1 MHRASRKVRLRHAL
15 QREIG
20 RVLSPLWTIPA
31 AVLMRFGYGYRI
43 EGLSELRAQYR
54 RIRGESSAPLLICAN
69 HLTLIDSFLVAWA
82 LAPPWRYATDFDALP
97 WNTPEKSN
105 FASNFRSWAM
115 TYLAKCI
122 PISRG
127 GSREGTAGVIGRVSH
142 LLGRGETALVF
153 PEGGRSRSGRVQA
166 DSAAW
171 GVGRIVAAV
180 PRCRVLCVYLRGRS
194 QQSFSDRPERGERFD
209 VSLACIEPKSDFRGA
224 RSWRDLVNQVISQ
237 LSHMEREYFA
247 NRRPTSPITSRSDL
261 GGRQ

>member
-54 RIRGESSAPLLICAN
+54 RIRSESSAPLLICAN

-105 FASNFRSWAM
+105 FASNFRSWALA
-115 TYLAKCI
+115 YLAKCI

-127 GSREGTAGVIGRVSH
+127 GSREGTAGVIGRVK
-142 LLGRGETALVF
+142 R
-153 PEGGRSRSGRVQA
+153 
-166 DSAAW
+166 
-171 GVGRIVAAV
+171 
-180 PRCRVLCVYLRGRS
+180 
-194 QQSFSDRPERGERFD
+194 
-209 VSLACIEPKSDFRGA
+209 
-224 RSWRDLVNQVISQ
+224 
-237 LSHMEREYFA
+237 MEK
-247 NRRPTSPITSRSDL
+247 L
-261 GGRQ
+261 K